1 MALTARRV
9 SAALWLL
16 AMLLALTALARAAT
30 GDLSVARLWWDLAH
44 GRAGAESW
52 LLLER
57 ASAVAPA
64 GGGDL
69 YQSVFFDRGIK
80 LTYPPSALLLMRG
93 AAAICSGCGG
103 DTIAA
108 AFTAVGLALTLAIPL
123 VTAAVL
129 LRSDW
134 ARGAAAGDRL
144 LLIAG
149 AGALCAVYYPLVL
162 ANALGQIQAWLNGL
176 FAVACWTFLRGRHGA
191 AGAILGLMALIKPH
205 GALLVLWAAARG
217 HRRFAGAALLVMLAG
232 IGLSLYV
239 FGLESHLGYVR
250 LAALVAERGES
261 MYANQSING
270 LLNRLLLP
278 HEQLG
283 WSQTLLPPYHPAV
296 AAGTRAALVAGLTL
310 ALLWPLRT
318 RAAGRWPDFALVS
331 AVTLVASPIGWEHYY
346 PLLLPLYAMYLANA
360 DGLVARPRL
369 RLIGASVVLTGVFI
383 GPLARLDA
391 RPWSLLQSYQLAG
404 ALLFLAALVVAIR
417 PSRADAAVPEA

>member
-16 AMLLALTALARAAT
+16 AVLLSLVALAQAAT
-30 GDLSVARLWWDLAH
+30 GDLSVARLWWDIAH
-44 GRAGAESW
+44 GRIGAESW

-57 ASAVAPA
+57 ASVLAPA
-64 GGGDL
+64 GGGNL
-69 YQSVFFDRGIK
+69 YQSVFFDHGIK

-103 DTIAA
+103 GTIAA
-108 AFTAVGLALTLAIPL
+108 WFTAIGVALTLAIPV

-129 LRSDW
+129 LRSPW
-134 ARGAAAGDRL
+134 AREASARDRL
-144 LLIAG
+144 LLTAG
-149 AGALCAVYYPLVL
+149 VGALCAVYYPLVL
-162 ANALGQIQAWLNGL
+162 ANALGQVQAWLNGL
-176 FAVACWTFLRGRHGA
+176 FAAACWAFLRGRHGA
-191 AGAILGLMALIKPH
+191 AGAIVGLMALVKPH

-217 HRRFAGAALLVMLAG
+217 HRRFACAALLVMLAG
-232 IGLSLYV
+232 IGLSLYA
-239 FGLESHLGYVR
+239 FGLESHLGYFR

-296 AAGTRAALVAGLTL
+296 AAGTRVALAAGLAL
-310 ALLWPLRT
+310 AFLWPLRT

-331 AVTLVASPIGWEHYY
+331 TVTLVASPIGWEHYY
-346 PLLLPLYAMYLANA
+346 PLLLPLYAMYVANA
-360 DGLVARPRL
+360 DGQVAQPRFRLVC
-369 RLIGASVVLTGVFI
+369 ASVLLTGAFI

-417 PSRADAAVPEA
+417 PPRADAATPRA